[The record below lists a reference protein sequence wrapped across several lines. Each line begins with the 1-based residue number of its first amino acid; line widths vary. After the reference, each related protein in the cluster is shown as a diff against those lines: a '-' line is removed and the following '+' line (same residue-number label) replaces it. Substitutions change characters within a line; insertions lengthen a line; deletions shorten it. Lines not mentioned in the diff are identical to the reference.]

1 MIKESTENY
10 SFSSLIPDPSS
21 LYVEVALPL
30 PLRRTF
36 TYRLP
41 VGWRDN
47 IKTYWNFLRKQLS
60 NKSDVYITKRRK
72 ISNVNKN
79 FLTAFLI
86 AILLVAG
93 GILLIWKFQPST
105 QEQQEQMLS
114 GAFRAGS
121 PEFDAITKKIIAE
134 NDEDKTWFSP
144 VGTGGIVMNIAG
156 KLRNISDKTLTGL
169 EINVAVLDLNNK
181 VVKEKTMIVVPTQ
194 QKKLEP
200 KGEMNVVVVIEG
212 FKPDDDRARIR
223 WKVTAIKT
231 E

>member
-1 MIKESTENY
+1 M
-10 SFSSLIPDPSS
+10 
-21 LYVEVALPL
+21 
-30 PLRRTF
+30 
-36 TYRLP
+36 
-41 VGWRDN
+41 
-47 IKTYWNFLRKQLS
+47 
-60 NKSDVYITKRRK
+60 NKS
-72 ISNVNKN
+72 

-93 GILLIWKFQPST
+93 GILLIWKLQPSM
-105 QEQQEQMLS
+105 QEQQDQALS
-114 GAFRAGS
+114 GAVRPGS
-121 PEFDAITKKIIAE
+121 PEFDAITKRIVAE

-156 KLRNISDKTLTGL
+156 KLRNNSDKTLTGL

-181 VVKEKTMIVVPTQ
+181 LVKEKTLTVVPTQ

-200 KGEMNVVVVIEG
+200 KGEMKVVVVIEG
-212 FKPDDDRARIR
+212 FKPDDDRARIQ